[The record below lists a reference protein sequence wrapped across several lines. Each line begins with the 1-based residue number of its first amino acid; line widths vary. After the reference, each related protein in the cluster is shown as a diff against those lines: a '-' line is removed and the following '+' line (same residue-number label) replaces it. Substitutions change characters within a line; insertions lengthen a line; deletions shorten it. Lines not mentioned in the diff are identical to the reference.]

1 MAHSGR
7 GAVRNYGDTVRVS
20 AVTMREKM
28 LQTFDE
34 DSKEQWNFKAY
45 KPDIVIINL
54 GTNDFS
60 VEPKPFKSEFVTSY
74 TQILK
79 QLRLHY
85 GQIPILCV
93 YCCTIPAPVYDYFE
107 AVLTEM
113 NDKDIHLL
121 KISEGLFSVETD
133 YGAVCHPNYSGH
145 RKMAMEI
152 IPMVSTLTGWELSEE
167 AVE

>member
-1 MAHSGR
+1 M
-7 GAVRNYGDTVRVS
+7 
-20 AVTMREKM
+20 
-28 LQTFDE
+28 
-34 DSKEQWNFKAY
+34 
-45 KPDIVIINL
+45 INL

-60 VEPKPFKSEFVTSY
+60 VEPKPFKNEFVASY

-79 QLRLHY
+79 QLRQHY
-85 GQIPILCV
+85 GQVPILCV
-93 YCCTIPAPVYDYFE
+93 YSCTIPAPVYDYFE

-121 KISEGLFSVETD
+121 KITEDLFNAETD
-133 YGAVCHPNYSGH
+133 YGAVWHPNYSGQ

-152 IPMVSTLTGWELSEE
+152 IPMVSTLTGWKLSGK